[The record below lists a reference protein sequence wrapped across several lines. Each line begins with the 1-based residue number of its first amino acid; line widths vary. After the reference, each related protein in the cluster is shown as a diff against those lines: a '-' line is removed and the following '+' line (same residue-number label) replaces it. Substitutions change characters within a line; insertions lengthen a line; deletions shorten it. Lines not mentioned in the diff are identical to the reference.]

1 MPDVTE
7 YRAMSVEHHRLA
19 GMCRSPESRE
29 RHLRMEKELQA
40 LADREECSHGARVPQ
55 HASDPHVT

>member
-7 YRAMSVEHHRLA
+7 YRAMAVEHHRLA
-19 GMCRSPESRE
+19 GMCRSPKSRE

-40 LADREECSHGARVPQ
+40 LADREERSHGARVPQ

>member
-7 YRAMSVEHHRLA
+7 YRAMAVEHHRLA

-40 LADREECSHGARVPQ
+40 LADHEECSHGARVPQ